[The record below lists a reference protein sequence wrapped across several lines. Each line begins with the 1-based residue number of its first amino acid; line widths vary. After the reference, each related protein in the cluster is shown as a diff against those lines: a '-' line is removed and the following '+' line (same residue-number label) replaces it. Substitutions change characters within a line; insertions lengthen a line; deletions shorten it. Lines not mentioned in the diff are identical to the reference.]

1 MRVDRS
7 KFMSF
12 ALAISATTATV
23 VGCASPAGDDD
34 LGDQTADAVTGGT
47 CTATSIRKPGE
58 GSMKPYAYEEG
69 FCFDLAVSTGA
80 PDAEGITYKFFDFVH
95 EHCRMYSA
103 QLQPAVAKK
112 TYECLAKANDARPRR
127 AVGVEESAATT
138 EFDAM
143 AMYNCGKDALNS
155 ICNDGIDQRVKGRCD
170 RVVGNLEDGETPVA
184 VRNKLHNQC
193 MRIMSGLKVSARD
206 QMEKCTKQG
215 FDLDSCIEGLEEDFG
230 RPANVQDLEG
240 QASEPLPA
248 PANECVSQLY
258 GSPYTTAERNEKL
271 AYCKEMSEREADG
284 TGSTNVAYR
293 KFLEAKCASYV
304 TKFDRPAADLA
315 IGCLQDASERPG
327 GTARVIYSCGT
338 TALKHICRESSLDAT
353 CKGMV
358 DEIATA
364 SKKANAGG
372 RLTRQCRALLPGIN
386 DAGVAK
392 VKTCVKEEIASLKAN
407 AANSAGNG
415 GDAQEYKDAF
425 APYAFYSCVEGLR

>member
-1 MRVDRS
+1 VRVDRS
-7 KFMSF
+7 KFVSF

-23 VGCASPAGDDD
+23 VGCASPDGGED

-58 GSMKPYAYEEG
+58 GSMKPFAYQEG

-80 PDAEGITYKFFDFVH
+80 PDAEGVTYKFFDFVH

-112 TYECLAKANDARPRR
+112 VQECLQKSDTRR
-127 AVGVEESAATT
+127 RNADGEATE

-143 AMYNCGKDALNS
+143 AMYNCGKNALNS

-170 RVVGNLEDGETPVA
+170 RVVGNLEDGETPLA
-184 VRNKLHNQC
+184 VRNKLNNQC

-206 QMEKCTKQG
+206 QMEKCTQQG

-230 RPANVQDLEG
+230 RAQNVADVEG
-240 QASEPLPA
+240 QAQEPLPA

-271 AYCKEMSEREADG
+271 AYCKDMSERVAGGGGG
-284 TGSTNVAYR
+284 TNAAYR
-293 KFLEAKCASYV
+293 KFLEAKCSSYV

-315 IGCLQDASERPG
+315 IGCLQDASEQPG
-327 GTARVIYSCGT
+327 GTGRVIYSCGT
-338 TALKHICRESSLDAT
+338 TALKHICRESALDAT
-353 CKGMV
+353 CKALV
-358 DEIATA
+358 DEIGTA

-392 VKTCVKEEIASLKAN
+392 IKTCVKEDIAALKTN

-415 GDAQEYKDAF
+415 GNAQEYKDSF

>member
-1 MRVDRS
+1 VRVDRS

-23 VGCASPAGDDD
+23 VGCASPSGDED

-58 GSMKPYAYEEG
+58 GSMKPFAYQEG

-80 PDAEGITYKFFDFVH
+80 PDAEGVNYKFFDFVH

-112 TYECLAKANDARPRR
+112 VQECLAKANDARPRIQT
-127 AVGVEESAATT
+127 AYEDAATK

-143 AMYNCGKDALNS
+143 VMYNCGKDALNS
-155 ICNDGIDQRVKGRCD
+155 VCNEGIDQRVKGRCD
-170 RVVGNLEDGETPVA
+170 RIAAAAAGEIPSLQIPTYK
-184 VRNKLHNQC
+184 NKC

-206 QMEKCTKQG
+206 QMEACAKQG

-230 RPANVQDLEG
+230 RTANVADTEG
-240 QASEPLPA
+240 QAQEPLPA

-258 GSPYTTAERNEKL
+258 GAPYTTAERNEKL
-271 AYCKEMSEREADG
+271 AYCKDMSERVADG
-284 TGSTNVAYR
+284 TGITNTAYR

-315 IGCLQDASERPG
+315 IGCLQDASEQPG
-327 GTARVIYSCGT
+327 GTGRVIYSCGT
-338 TALKHICRESSLDAT
+338 TALKHICRETSLDST

-358 DEIATA
+358 DEIGSA

-372 RLTRQCRALLPGIN
+372 RLTRQCRTLLPGIN
-386 DAGVAK
+386 EAGVAK
-392 VKTCVKEEIASLKAN
+392 LKTCVKEQIASLKTN
-407 AANSAGNG
+407 AANSASNG